1 MWEIVTSLTFFKFLA
16 NLEQFQT
23 WIPEAWSVKLT
34 LSLEVIAYLTKIEN
48 RIKKSHTRFS
58 ALVLLL

>member
-1 MWEIVTSLTFFKFLA
+1 MWEIATPLTFFKFLT
-16 NLEQFQT
+16 NLEQSQS

-34 LSLEVIAYLTKIEN
+34 LLLKVIAYLTKIEN

-58 ALVLLL
+58 VLILLL